1 MKFNAPLKV
10 LLPRMSV
17 ELVIVELA
25 AWSAYHGDY
34 LPKVDRERTL
44 LAIRRLDA
52 IRRAVDA
59 RLG

>member
-10 LLPRMSV
+10 LLPRMSE

-25 AWSAYHGDY
+25 AWSAYHHDR
-34 LPKVDRERTL
+34 LPQDDRDRVL

-52 IRRAVDA
+52 IREAVDA
-59 RLG
+59 RLK